1 MNRFEILEVFLQKFG
16 NRMKP
21 LRGFPRDWDPCE
33 IAVSIDGRGGDRKGK
48 SFLSQDHYFAALRE
62 CDFVLSPPGW
72 CMPLSH
78 NLIEA
83 VFCGAI
89 PITNGGAF
97 MAEPLADGLNCLE
110 FEDAVGLVSVIERAL
125 AMDADEVE
133 RMRRAVL
140 EYYDRFLEPKASG
153 EKLLRSESARVLV
166 NAEENSVPLV
176 FAGMVFPWDVPP
188 DTMQT

>member
-33 IAVSIDGRGGDRKGK
+33 IAVSIDSRGGDRKGK
-48 SFLSQDHYFAALRE
+48 SFLSQDHYFEALQD

-83 VFCGAI
+83 IFCGAV
-89 PITNGGAF
+89 PITNGGMF
-97 MAEPLADGLNCLE
+97 MAEPLSDGETCLE
-110 FEDAVGLVSVIERAL
+110 FQDAESLVSVIDRAM
-125 AMDADEVE
+125 AMDDHEVA
-133 RMRRAVL
+133 RMRKAVRD
-140 EYYDRFLEPKASG
+140 YYERFLKPEAFV
-153 EKLLRSESARVLV
+153 ENAIRSNSTQISV
-166 NAEENSVPLV
+166 NAEEKSVPLV
-176 FAGMVFPWDVPP
+176 FP
-188 DTMQT
+188 DFSRLMKLNT

>member
-1 MNRFEILEVFLQKFG
+1 
-16 NRMKP
+16 
-21 LRGFPRDWDPCE
+21 
-33 IAVSIDGRGGDRKGK
+33 
-48 SFLSQDHYFAALRE
+48 
-62 CDFVLSPPGW
+62 
-72 CMPLSH
+72 MPVSH

-89 PITNGGAF
+89 PITNGGVY

-125 AMDADEVE
+125 AMDAGEVA
-133 RMRRAVL
+133 RMRQAVRD
-140 EYYDRFLEPKASG
+140 YYERFLEPNAFG

-176 FAGMVFPWDVPP
+176 FAGMVFPWDVPTEAP
-188 DTMQT
+188 GRGEEVSGANL